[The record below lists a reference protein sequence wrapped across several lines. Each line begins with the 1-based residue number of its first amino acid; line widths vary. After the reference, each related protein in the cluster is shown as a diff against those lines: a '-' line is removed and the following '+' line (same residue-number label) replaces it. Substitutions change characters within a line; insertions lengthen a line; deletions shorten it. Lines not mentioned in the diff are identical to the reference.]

1 MEPIN
6 ERISK
11 IIDELGIK
19 KTEFAE
25 RINVSQPFVSQ
36 MCSGNKIPSDRT
48 ISDICRVFRVNETW
62 LKTGEGEMFA
72 RSNRSNEISDFLGDI
87 LSGDPDFRSRLIS
100 VLARLNTDQW
110 KLIEEMADMLVEET
124 QKEKADR

>member
-6 ERISK
+6 ERIIK
-11 IIDELGIK
+11 IIDELGIT
-19 KTEFAE
+19 KTEFAK
-25 RINVSQPFVSQ
+25 RLNVSQPFVSQ
-36 MCSGNKIPSDRT
+36 ICTGNSNPSDRT

-72 RSNRSNEISDFLGDI
+72 RSNRNNEISDFLGDI